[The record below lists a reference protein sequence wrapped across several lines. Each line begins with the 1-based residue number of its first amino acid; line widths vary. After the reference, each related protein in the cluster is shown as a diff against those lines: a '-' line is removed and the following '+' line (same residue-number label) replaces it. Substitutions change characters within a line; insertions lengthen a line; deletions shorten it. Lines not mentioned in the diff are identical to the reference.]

1 MKATWLA
8 AVTLILAA
16 TPALASDMNA
26 DDGQMQSHQAH
37 EQHQQS
43 TSSGN
48 TEAEPATDNKD
59 QDGRTT
65 RQSDDMS
72 PDIDQEERAES
83 SHGDMSL
90 KGDKTP

>member
-8 AVTLILAA
+8 AVALTLAA
-16 TPALASDMNA
+16 NPALASDMDA
-26 DDGQMQSHQAH
+26 DDGQMQSNQAH
-37 EQHQQS
+37 EQRQQRAP
-43 TSSGN
+43 SSN
-48 TEAEPATDNKD
+48 TEAEPTTDNKD

-72 PDIDQEERAES
+72 LDIDQKEHAES

>member
-1 MKATWLA
+1 MKAIWLA
-8 AVTLILAA
+8 AVALTLAA
-16 TPALASDMNA
+16 TPALASDMDA
-26 DDGQMQSHQAH
+26 DDGQMQSNQAH

-43 TSSGN
+43 APSSN
-48 TEAEPATDNKD
+48 TEAEPTTDKKD

-72 PDIDQEERAES
+72 LDIDQKERAES

-90 KGDKTP
+90 EDDKTP